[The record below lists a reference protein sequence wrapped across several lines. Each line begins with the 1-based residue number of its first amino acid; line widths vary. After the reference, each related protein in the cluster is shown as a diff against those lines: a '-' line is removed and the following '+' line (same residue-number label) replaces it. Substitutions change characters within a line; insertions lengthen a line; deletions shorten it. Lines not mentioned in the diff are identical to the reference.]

1 MLFDN
6 KPPLVRKH
14 SNLEEFAVS
23 TGSSIGASFSQS
35 WTETPI
41 SSAFRDSELIR
52 ANVGEGEV
60 KYPLYSSEQ
69 YPIEY
74 EPQGKK
80 LSIESATSQ
89 IKAKGLL
96 LKVPE
101 EGYTQKALDIIID
114 RKEQEIMRTNKI
126 NASKGFVATIG
137 KFSAAMAA
145 QVLDPVNVAA
155 SFIPVVAPSKYA
167 AMLKAATGAGQRAA
181 IRGGVGATEGFVG
194 SALVEPIIYMA
205 KQREQADYTM
215 SDSLMNVGL
224 GTVFGAGLHAGA
236 GAVGDAI
243 KKGRSPTQTEPQG
256 YTASRVAEANPE
268 TREAMLKTA
277 VSQEAQSV
285 PSNVDSVAAYDPALS
300 RVYDVTTKSDI
311 AKSQPVQVSKSNP
324 FLYDFE
330 PESLKI
336 TESDFKDISNYKG
349 DASKPITVTKSEGGY
364 EILDG
369 HHRTKIAK
377 RDGKKVKAIVIPEK
391 DVLAMRDNKVHQG
404 EMLSEWIATGKAAEY
419 KTKIE
424 RGEAEPVIKY
434 DTPPP
439 AQADKG
445 QSLQN
450 TAASTASRGADPTY
464 AKAATEKV
472 NEPEISIDD
481 ELNFYMEKSK
491 SIEQNLG
498 IKLDNAVELDDAIKK
513 AESDAIALEAAVTC
527 RMMK

>member
-23 TGSSIGASFSQS
+23 TGSSIGASFAQS

-80 LSIESATSQ
+80 LSTESAMEQ
-89 IKAKGLL
+89 IKAKGLS
-96 LKVPE
+96 LKVPG
-101 EGYTQKALDIIID
+101 EGYTQKALDIVIE

-145 QVLDPVNVAA
+145 QALDPVNVAA

-181 IRGGVGATEGFVG
+181 IRGTVGAAEGFVG

-205 KQREQADYTM
+205 KTREQADYTM

-243 KKGRSPTQTEPQG
+243 KKGRSPQQVEYQG
-256 YTASRVAEANPE
+256 YTAKRVAEASPE

-277 VSQEAQSV
+277 VAQEAQST
-285 PSNVDSVAAYDPALS
+285 PSNVDAVASYDPALS
-300 RVYDVTTKSDI
+300 RVESNEPITKAAPVKALDKSEFIYDFDI
-311 AKSQPVQVSKSNP
+311 DALPIKAVETDLPVKADLSNP
-324 FLYDFE
+324 IVVHQSNGE
-330 PESLKI
+330 
-336 TESDFKDISNYKG
+336 FKVLSGQPKANQKG
-349 DASKPITVTKSEGGY
+349 
-364 EILDG
+364 
-369 HHRTKIAK
+369 
-377 RDGKKVKAIVIPEK
+377 KVRAVVIPEQDVIDLKSQGAK
-391 DVLAMRDNKVHQG
+391 DSDIYN
-404 EMLSEWIATGKAAEY
+404 EWIKSGKAEVSQA
-419 KTKIE
+419 KIKS
-424 RGEAEPVIKY
+424 GEIDPVIKP

-439 AQADKG
+439 AQANKG
-445 QSLQN
+445 QSLEN
-450 TAASTASRGADPTY
+450 TAASTASRGSDPVY
-464 AKAATEKV
+464 AKEV
-472 NEPEISIDD
+472 NEKLKQPEISIDD
-481 ELNFYMEKSK
+481 ELNFYMDNAKSL
-491 SIEQNLG
+491 EENLG

-513 AESDAIALEAAVTC
+513 AESDALALEAAVTC
-527 RMMK
+527 RITK